1 MPKATV
7 RANARSLSSTKPAAN
22 LQRAAST
29 AKTRRASLPRTSS
42 DRAPSAESPAA
53 LLREAA
59 EVAAASPV
67 LEAVRAHRSAHQR
80 FGRAVDATDDTVAKR
95 EGRAINDTDEVEW
108 DAAGAAEARA
118 LRRLVRTKPTTIE
131 GLRALIGYSVSCFR
145 DQGWDEATLSQLLKS
160 IMELAPLR
168 QKVA

>member
-1 MPKATV
+1 MPKATARV
-7 RANARSLSSTKPAAN
+7 SARSLTKAKPASK
-22 LQRAAST
+22 L
-29 AKTRRASLPRTSS
+29 RRAPNVVKKHRPSPARTSS
-42 DRAPSAESPAA
+42 SRKPLPAA

-80 FGRAVDATDDTVAKR
+80 FGRAVDATDDVVAKQ
-95 EGRAINDTDEVEW
+95 EGSVVTGTDEAEW
-108 DAAGAAEARA
+108 DEAGAAEARA
-118 LRRLVRTKPTTIE
+118 LRRLVRTRPTTVE

-160 IMELAPLR
+160 IMESAPLR